1 MASVTVSSSDDVSS
15 SSPAKGAHPIHSW
28 QSDEID
34 SLNSPVGVV
43 GTLLSAFV
51 FACVFT
57 YTLAHYRSWD
67 GMAAFMLSV
76 LLALLGALAAV
87 PYSLTNSAGRA
98 GLGQHVFMWVAS
110 AVLAGLQLSAA
121 LLGDATFSM
130 SALIGTVAALAI
142 PSFGEILAIGAA
154 AEASY

>member
-1 MASVTVSSSDDVSS
+1 MTVSSSDDASS

-51 FACVFT
+51 FACLFT
-57 YTLAHYRSWD
+57 YTLAHYRSWE

-76 LLALLGALAAV
+76 LLALLGALAVV

-98 GLGQHVFMWVAS
+98 GLGQRIFMWGAG

-121 LLGDATFSM
+121 VLDDATFSM
-130 SALIGTVAALAI
+130 SALIGVVAALTI

-154 AEASY
+154 AEEAY